1 MTNRREIE
9 EMSVPD
15 DLKRHLLMFQ
25 REVSKHAKAID
36 PDNEHDWRSLTLGWA
51 LAKGFTP
58 DAASEFA
65 SFVRYNTD
73 LA

>member
-1 MTNRREIE
+1 MARDRDN
-9 EMSVPD
+9 
-15 DLKRHLLMFQ
+15 F
-25 REVSKHAKAID
+25 
-36 PDNEHDWRSLTLGWA
+36 DNEHDWRSLTLGWA